1 MRKAV
6 DILGRTA
13 EGREA
18 LYEVIDQYGGLT
30 SLHSNDPL
38 EQARL
43 VARRGVATDI
53 LKHLL
58 TDERNTLT
66 VMFNERFERLEN
78 QRAKR
83 NDDDN
88 GN

>member
-6 DILGRTA
+6 EILGGTQQ
-13 EGREA
+13 GREA
-18 LYEVIDQYGGLT
+18 LMEIIEQYGGLSST
-30 SLHSNDPL
+30 HSNDPL

-78 QRAKR
+78 QRAKEEN
-83 NDDDN
+83 NDD
-88 GN
+88 GE